1 MPEQITEKQRVR
13 EQYNTFVGYNSGSTT
28 HAMGTWGD
36 NNVVIG
42 CNAPL
47 GGSVSNK
54 LVIDSYMSPQRHDL
68 VTPFIYGDFV
78 AKVLNFDAVLT
89 VRRTPLADETYTK
102 VAVMNAGNTIGY
114 KNIADFGFLPLS
126 GTVAGNPLI
135 GNFELSN
142 EDPAAETLIYRNNE
156 IDGTKNAV
164 GFFPNSIML
173 SSSDTNSSINSSI
186 DVSKENGIFALSYG
200 AKMTLNETVA
210 SLVNFP
216 SLNEGK
222 GIFIS
227 NTIDEPLLIEHQAI
241 NPRGLSS
248 SAYFGDNAE
257 DNDYVQAKYVKSL
270 VKNVIQE
277 SKPYQLYTALL
288 IFEGS
293 PALPNFVVFENTV
306 GSITWERANTAE
318 YIGTLNGGFP
328 QQKVWAISQISR
340 LDNGAPNSCIV
351 GRIDDNRIH
360 LNIFKQDGTPVE
372 FSGEVGSIEI
382 RVYN

>member
-1 MPEQITEKQRVR
+1 MV
-13 EQYNTFVGYNSGSTT
+13 
-28 HAMGTWGD
+28 
-36 NNVVIG
+36 
-42 CNAPL
+42 
-47 GGSVSNK
+47 
-54 LVIDSYMSPQRHDL
+54 
-68 VTPFIYGDFV
+68 
-78 AKVLNFDAVLT
+78 
-89 VRRTPLADETYTK
+89 
-102 VAVMNAGNTIGY
+102 
-114 KNIADFGFLPLS
+114 FLPLS